1 MAVRV
6 IIKALGCRPRD
17 ATINENKD
25 DERRTRT
32 ISSAGS
38 GCGLVRGHARA
49 ACDHGVDALC
59 ALPGGSGGWR
69 SAAGSA
75 AAGRGVVESAISGA
89 ADSGI
94 TTARGDDGARSSLSR
109 QRDRRDD
116 RLRRQPVDIV
126 LVVRADMYRTT
137 RNRRVEGT

>member
-75 AAGRGVVESAISGA
+75 AAGRGVVVSAISGA
-89 ADSGI
+89 AYSGI
-94 TTARGDDGARSSLSR
+94 TAARGADGARSSLSR
-109 QRDRRDD
+109 QRDCRDE
-116 RLRRQPVDIV
+116 RLRRPTGG
-126 LVVRADMYRTT
+126 LVPAVPFSRYRPGGG
-137 RNRRVEGT
+137 V